1 VGLSTITKLSPAR
14 IVGMFMGVWFLFTA
28 MGYVVGGWVG
38 GLTEHRGYA
47 DVFKLIA
54 LIALG
59 AGVLLGLLSPL
70 LKRMMHGV
78 K

>member
-1 VGLSTITKLSPAR
+1 
-14 IVGMFMGVWFLFTA
+14 MFMGVWFLFTA

-54 LIALG
+54 IIAVV
-59 AGVLLGLLSPL
+59 AGVVLGLLSPL
-70 LKRMMHGV
+70 LKRAMHGV